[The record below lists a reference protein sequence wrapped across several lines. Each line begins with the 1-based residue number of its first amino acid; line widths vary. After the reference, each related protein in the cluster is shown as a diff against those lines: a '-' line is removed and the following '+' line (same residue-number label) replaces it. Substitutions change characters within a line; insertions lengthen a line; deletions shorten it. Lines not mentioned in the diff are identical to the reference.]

1 MRQPQWLLIAVV
13 ECLFLCISG
22 HCAYHNRKY
31 ITRNIISMHAG
42 NVTELVHRCS
52 STKCCASY
60 FRLVGNQAEVMLEAC
75 PLDENCQKS
84 FCKPNRDDGRWHEL
98 VIKCGCKEGR
108 CNKSSTWSPTLSP
121 RQNQLQPSFHTVDK
135 VSLPPIFITV
145 GTVLFVFIMLIA
157 VGHLWRHLF
166 KEHEE
171 ENLSCVDGEAVLPLC
186 SCRTATPRPINS
198 ADLEIQQAI
207 GRGHFAKVWQGK
219 YQGSVVAV
227 KVFHAGCKQE
237 FSSERDIYELPLM
250 EHSGIARFF
259 GAGKSLDGGSWLLV
273 LELATCGSLHHL
285 LCDKRGSWMASMK
298 LSQSLSQ
305 GLAYLHSD
313 LHRQGTH
320 KPVVAHGD
328 LSSGNVLVRADGT
341 CALSD
346 FGCSTILRSCSGR
359 PGWDS
364 LKIIAD
370 CGQVGSLRYMSPE
383 ILEGCV
389 DQGWSL
395 VQADV
400 YSLGLLLWE
409 IWMRCSDLFEDG
421 MVHKHTLPYETELG
435 SSVTLERLLLYVSQ
449 MNKRPSIPKRWE
461 RETQGALLQELVTD
475 CWDHEPDAR
484 LTAQCVVGR
493 LHALQ
498 TIHSV

>member
-1 MRQPQWLLIAVV
+1 
-13 ECLFLCISG
+13 
-22 HCAYHNRKY
+22 
-31 ITRNIISMHAG
+31 
-42 NVTELVHRCS
+42 
-52 STKCCASY
+52 
-60 FRLVGNQAEVMLEAC
+60 
-75 PLDENCQKS
+75 
-84 FCKPNRDDGRWHEL
+84 
-98 VIKCGCKEGR
+98 
-108 CNKSSTWSPTLSP
+108 
-121 RQNQLQPSFHTVDK
+121 
-135 VSLPPIFITV
+135 
-145 GTVLFVFIMLIA
+145 
-157 VGHLWRHLF
+157 
-166 KEHEE
+166 
-171 ENLSCVDGEAVLPLC
+171 
-186 SCRTATPRPINS
+186 
-198 ADLEIQQAI
+198 
-207 GRGHFAKVWQGK
+207 
-219 YQGSVVAV
+219 
-227 KVFHAGCKQE
+227 
-237 FSSERDIYELPLM
+237 
-250 EHSGIARFF
+250 
-259 GAGKSLDGGSWLLV
+259 
-273 LELATCGSLHHL
+273 
-285 LCDKRGSWMASMK
+285 MK

-409 IWMRCSDLFEDG
+409 IWMRCSDLFEDD

-435 SSVTLERLLLYVSQ
+435 SSVTLERLLFYVSQ

>member
-1 MRQPQWLLIAVV
+1 MRQPRWLLIAVV

-22 HCAYHNRKY
+22 RCAYHSRNY
-31 ITRNIISMHAG
+31 IIQKIISMQAG

-84 FCKPNRDDGRWHEL
+84 FCEHNRDDGRWHEL

-121 RQNQLQPSFHTVDK
+121 QQNQLQPSFHTVDK
-135 VSLPPIFITV
+135 VSLPPIFIAV
-145 GTVLFVFIMLIA
+145 GTVLFVFIMIIA

-171 ENLSCVDGEAVLPLC
+171 ENLSCVRGDAVLPLC

-227 KVFHAGCKQE
+227 KVFRAGCKRE

-273 LELATCGSLHHL
+273 LELATC
-285 LCDKRGSWMASMK
+285 
-298 LSQSLSQ
+298 
-305 GLAYLHSD
+305 
-313 LHRQGTH
+313 
-320 KPVVAHGD
+320 
-328 LSSGNVLVRADGT
+328 
-341 CALSD
+341 
-346 FGCSTILRSCSGR
+346 
-359 PGWDS
+359 
-364 LKIIAD
+364 
-370 CGQVGSLRYMSPE
+370 
-383 ILEGCV
+383 
-389 DQGWSL
+389 
-395 VQADV
+395 
-400 YSLGLLLWE
+400 
-409 IWMRCSDLFEDG
+409 
-421 MVHKHTLPYETELG
+421 
-435 SSVTLERLLLYVSQ
+435 
-449 MNKRPSIPKRWE
+449 
-461 RETQGALLQELVTD
+461 
-475 CWDHEPDAR
+475 
-484 LTAQCVVGR
+484 
-493 LHALQ
+493 
-498 TIHSV
+498 